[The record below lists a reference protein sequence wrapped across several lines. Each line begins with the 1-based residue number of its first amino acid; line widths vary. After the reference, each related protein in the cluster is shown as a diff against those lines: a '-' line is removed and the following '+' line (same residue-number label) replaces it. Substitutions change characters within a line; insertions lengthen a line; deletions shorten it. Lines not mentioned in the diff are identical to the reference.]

1 MNDIQFLELLKM
13 AFKDYLNAPENL
25 KPSLQQL
32 LELVEIFREQTIEEY
47 KKTLTEYE
55 NECTTDERRHDP
67 EVRQICHRPISL
79 VAYSQNNRSGRNDH
93 E

>member
-1 MNDIQFLELLKM
+1 MNNIQFLELLKI
-13 AFKDYLNAPENL
+13 AFKDHLNAAEGL

-32 LELVEIFREQTIEEY
+32 LELVEMFREQVIEEY
-47 KKTLTEYE
+47 EKTLTEYE

-67 EVRQICHRPISL
+67 EVWQICHRPVSM
-79 VAYSQNNRSGRNDH
+79 VAYSQNHRSGRNDH